1 MREKGGV
8 TGQSLESTMR
18 RAEIDMPPSANQVLA
33 LAEELRET
41 FAAQTVDRNAVNLL
55 VHDALM
61 KALDVK
67 LGDIG
72 RGANEIAETNKA
84 A

>member
-1 MREKGGV
+1 
-8 TGQSLESTMR
+8 
-18 RAEIDMPPSANQVLA
+18 MPHANQVLA
-33 LAEELRET
+33 LAEQLRET

-61 KALDVK
+61 KALDINPEDLAPPEK
-67 LGDIG
+67 
-72 RGANEIAETNKA
+72 KA

>member
-1 MREKGGV
+1 
-8 TGQSLESTMR
+8 
-18 RAEIDMPPSANQVLA
+18 MPHANEVLA
-33 LAEELRET
+33 LAEQLRET

-61 KALDVK
+61 KALDIK
-67 LGDIG
+67 PEDLTPPP
-72 RGANEIAETNKA
+72 EKKA

>member
-1 MREKGGV
+1 MTTR
-8 TGQSLESTMR
+8 
-18 RAEIDMPPSANQVLA
+18 ANQVLA
-33 LAEELRET
+33 LAEQLRET

-61 KALDVK
+61 RALDIK
-67 LGDIG
+67 PEDL
-72 RGANEIAETNKA
+72 TPPTKKA

>member
-1 MREKGGV
+1 
-8 TGQSLESTMR
+8 
-18 RAEIDMPPSANQVLA
+18 MPHANQVLA
-33 LAEELRET
+33 LAEQLRET

-61 KALDVK
+61 KALDIK
-67 LGDIG
+67 LEDL
-72 RGANEIAETNKA
+72 APPEKKA

>member
-1 MREKGGV
+1 
-8 TGQSLESTMR
+8 
-18 RAEIDMPPSANQVLA
+18 MPHANQVLA
-33 LAEELRET
+33 LAEQLRET

-61 KALDVK
+61 KALDIK
-67 LGDIG
+67 PEDL
-72 RGANEIAETNKA
+72 APPPEKKA

>member
-1 MREKGGV
+1 M
-8 TGQSLESTMR
+8 T
-18 RAEIDMPPSANQVLA
+18 PSANHVLA
-33 LAEELRET
+33 LAEQLRET

-61 KALDVK
+61 KELGVK
-67 LGDIG
+67 VGNGPELEAD
-72 RGANEIAETNKA
+72 KA

>member
-1 MREKGGV
+1 M
-8 TGQSLESTMR
+8 SH
-18 RAEIDMPPSANQVLA
+18 ANHVLA
-33 LAEELRET
+33 LAEQLRET

-61 KALDVK
+61 KALDIK
-67 LGDIG
+67 PEDLTPPP
-72 RGANEIAETNKA
+72 EKKA

>member
-1 MREKGGV
+1 
-8 TGQSLESTMR
+8 
-18 RAEIDMPPSANQVLA
+18 MPSPANQVLA
-33 LAEELRET
+33 LAEQLRET

-61 KALDVK
+61 KALNIK
-67 LGDIG
+67 PENL
-72 RGANEIAETNKA
+72 TPTTKKA